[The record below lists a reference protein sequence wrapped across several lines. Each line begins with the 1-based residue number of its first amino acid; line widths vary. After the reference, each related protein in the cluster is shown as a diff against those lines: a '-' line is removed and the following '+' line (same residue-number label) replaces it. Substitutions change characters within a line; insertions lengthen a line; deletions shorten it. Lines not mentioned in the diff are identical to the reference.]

1 MKRKLCYAPAQR
13 GAGREER
20 AGGKPG
26 PYPDPSTRG
35 FLAQGQSACSA
46 TDPTA
51 LTPTGVGGLSAHV
64 RLLTVRP
71 SQKITGS
78 GGVVHVSNRSR
89 TESLT
94 PPPPLGLVRRRTC
107 TQTVFKRQHS
117 PGERTLPRRAECA
130 CSATCQRRVFPL
142 LRLRDRDSSLSS
154 PPHPDWS

>member
-1 MKRKLCYAPAQR
+1 MKHKLCYAPAQR
-13 GAGREER
+13 GAGREEE

-26 PYPDPSTRG
+26 PHSDPSTRG
-35 FLAQGQSACSA
+35 SLAQGQSACSA

-51 LTPTGVGGLSAHV
+51 VTPTGVVGLSARV

-78 GGVVHVSNRSR
+78 GGVVHVNNRSR
-89 TESLT
+89 TDSLT
-94 PPPPLGLVRRRTC
+94 PPRLGLVRRRTC

-117 PGERTLPRRAECA
+117 PRERTLPHRAECA

-142 LRLRDRDSSLSS
+142 LRLRDRDSSFSS
-154 PPHPDWS
+154 PPPPDWS